1 MRDIDIRRALRR
13 DVRSLHGN
21 APDTIVIEELG
32 LCQGRARVDI
42 AVINGSVH
50 GFEIKSE
57 FDTLA
62 RLPNQSHTY
71 NRVFDYMTVVTA
83 ETHQKKIDNVVPKW
97 WGVSVALPRGDSV
110 EIVTERAPRPNC
122 HIDPLALAQ
131 LLWRD
136 EVLAELSVLGLDAG
150 MKSKPRKEL
159 WRCLATIVPIEQ
171 LGEIVRR
178 RIKQRAPD
186 WRSHEPQR

>member
-1 MRDIDIRRALRR
+1 M
-13 DVRSLHGN
+13 
-21 APDTIVIEELG
+21 
-32 LCQGRARVDI
+32 

-57 FDTLA
+57 YDTLA
-62 RLPNQSHTY
+62 RLPSQSYIY
-71 NRVFDYMTVVTA
+71 NRVFDYITVVAA
-83 ETHQKKIDNVVPKW
+83 ETHAKKIANVVPKW
-97 WGVSVALPRGDSV
+97 WGISVALPRGNSV
-110 EIVTERAPRPNC
+110 EIVTKRAPRPNG

-136 EVLAELSVLGLDAG
+136 EVLAELSALGLDAG
-150 MKSKPRKEL
+150 MKSKARKEL
-159 WRCLATIVPIEQ
+159 WKHLATSVPVGQ

-186 WRSHEPQR
+186 WRLHEPRR